1 MCAREEREGMAGGAT
16 GGQRR
21 GRMEGKTRGEEGR
34 TREVQMCMHVRMHA
48 SNKQERQEAKHDRL
62 GF

>member
-1 MCAREEREGMAGGAT
+1 VHQVMRTREEREGVTGEAT

-34 TREVQMCMHVRMHA
+34 TREVHARVCARVHA
-48 SNKQERQEAKHDRL
+48 SEKGRK
-62 GF
+62 